1 MSKTTQ
7 RSFGIKLFFAY
18 YFDSPLECCNDFFIR
33 ELSAES
39 IFISGQFFMR
49 LRIVI
54 SRMHLQMCTQSFS
67 KYTMKTS
74 FIVYMVSIFKVSV
87 ESVIKGTSVLTDT
100 KPREEGTLSL

>member
-1 MSKTTQ
+1 MSKTMQ
-7 RSFGIKLFFAY
+7 RSFRIKLFFAY

-39 IFISGQFFMR
+39 ILISGQFFMR
-49 LRIVI
+49 LRIVV
-54 SRMHLQMCTQSFS
+54 SRMQMCTQSFS
-67 KYTMKTS
+67 KYTIKTS

-100 KPREEGTLSL
+100 KPRGEGTLSL